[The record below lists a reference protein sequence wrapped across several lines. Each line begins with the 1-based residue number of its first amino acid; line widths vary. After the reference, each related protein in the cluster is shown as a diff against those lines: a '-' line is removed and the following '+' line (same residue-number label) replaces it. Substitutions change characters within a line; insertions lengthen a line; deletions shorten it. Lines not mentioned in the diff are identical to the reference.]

1 MRLSSLIPG
10 VLALCLVLV
19 LITAPGAKAQSDTF
33 SLPSQEQ
40 DKEVERD
47 PTGEE
52 LDEMQAVYN
61 RCSQRFHSQY
71 MDCRCIAVKFLDQR
85 MRQGQEPPQRILL
98 EKVYDKCPA
107 TAAVAGKTYNRCLNW
122 ASMMRRDYKS
132 FCECYA
138 NHYAT
143 TFSKNPSLRP
153 LTQQNMMSSAMSEC
167 GYAEPLN
174 ERIEQ
179 RHAIGSQERPQSEF
193 GTVFGK
199 EGG

>member
-1 MRLSSLIPG
+1 MI
-10 VLALCLVLV
+10 VLV
-19 LITAPGAKAQSDTF
+19 TATGAMAQSDTYPLDF
-33 SLPSQEQ
+33 QEQ
-40 DKEVERD
+40 SEDKQINREPKR
-47 PTGEE
+47 EE

-85 MRQGQEPPQRILL
+85 MKQGSAPPQRILL

-122 ASMMRRDYKS
+122 ASMMRPDYKR

-143 TFSKNPSLRP
+143 TFSENPTLRP
-153 LTQQNMMSSAMSEC
+153 LAQQSMMSAAMSEC
-167 GYAEPLN
+167 GYAEPMN
-174 ERIEQ
+174 RRARQ
-179 RHAIGSQERPQSEF
+179 RRAIGSGSGEQNELN
-193 GTVFGK
+193 TLFGK
-199 EGG
+199 DGG